1 MLQLLKDR
9 NFLTF
14 WVGEFVSVIGDHIS
28 LIAFPL
34 LVLQMT
40 ENVALTGI
48 VFAVQGLPR
57 AVLMLYGGALV
68 DRYSPRRVMMLSNML
83 RFLLVITISYLIYID
98 QAQVGMIFGFALAF
112 GIVDAFFYPAS
123 VAIVPSLLP
132 KETLQKGNALVQ
144 ASVFVGVIIGPAL
157 AGLIIAGELTTMGH
171 DAGAAADYQSNRMGF
186 ARAFFLD
193 ALTFAASF
201 TALYFVRTRK
211 LGVEDGEEKGEPA
224 AEKPSM
230 LGEIKEG
237 VKWVWSKPTIR
248 LAFLGI
254 AFLEFFFQTPIFI
267 GLPAL
272 AKARY
277 LEPAFVY
284 GLMIS
289 AYGGG
294 ALIGSVLGGSL
305 KPVGEKYLVRIMF
318 LIFMGS
324 GASIGLI
331 VLYDPYWWAML
342 CFFISGAGDSF
353 IWVNITTWIQK
364 KTPENL
370 LGRVMSIFTF
380 LAVGLIP
387 IAGVLMGFAF
397 EWNLELSLLFVSGI
411 LVSAC
416 LVAAIHRDAVYS
428 SNEDEADG
436 QPQEG

>member
-1 MLQLLKDR
+1 MLQLFKDR

-14 WVGEFVSVIGDHIS
+14 WIGEFISVIGDHIS

-40 ENVALTGI
+40 ESVALTGI

-68 DRYSPRRVMMLSNML
+68 DRYSPRQVMMISNML
-83 RFLLVITISYLIYID
+83 RCVLVIIIAYLIYID
-98 QAQVGMIFGFALAF
+98 QAAIELIFVFALAF
-112 GIVDAFFYPAS
+112 GLVDAFFYPAS
-123 VAIVPSLLP
+123 IAIVPSLLSSDM
-132 KETLQKGNALVQ
+132 LQKGNALVQ
-144 ASVFVGVIIGPAL
+144 ASMFVGVIIGPAL

-171 DAGAAADYQSNRMGF
+171 EAGQAADYQSNRLGF
-186 ARAFFLD
+186 ARAFFVD

-201 TALYFVRTRK
+201 TALYFVRARK
-211 LGVEDGEEKGEPA
+211 LGADEVPGGGEEPQV
-224 AEKPSM
+224 SM
-230 LGEIKEG
+230 IGEIKAG
-237 VKWVWSKPTIR
+237 VKWVWSQPTIR
-248 LAFLGI
+248 LAFIGI

-294 ALIGSVLGGSL
+294 ALIGSVAGGSL

-331 VLYDPYWWAML
+331 VLYEPYWWAML

-353 IWVNITTWIQK
+353 IWVNLTTWIQK
-364 KTPENL
+364 KTPEKL

-380 LAVGLIP
+380 LAVGLLP
-387 IAGVLMGFAF
+387 VAGVLLGLAF
-397 EWNLELSLLFVSGI
+397 EWNLEASLLIVSGLLI
-411 LVSAC
+411 IVC
-416 LVAAIHRDAVYS
+416 LLAAAHRDAVY
-428 SNEDEADG
+428 EADRECA
-436 QPQEG
+436 Q